1 MTRATVRRGGTLGAL
16 LRLAGAVFVGQIAV
30 IGFGVADT
38 AMLGRSADT
47 AGLATLALGQAIY
60 ITLYVTLAESMQALL
75 PVLARAHGEANP
87 GRLRGVFGEGLW
99 LAAALSLPGVAL
111 LLWPQALLALG
122 GHADDARVLGYLRI
136 QALALPAALLFRAH
150 VALAQSIARP
160 LLVTVLQLGAL
171 LVKLA
176 LNALLL
182 DPAAFGL
189 HGAHGLGA
197 LGCALATCATQWLL
211 LGAAVLQHRGGPLRE
226 LAALRWRRPSMAG
239 QWELLRLGLP
249 IGAAVLFEVS
259 SFTGMALFIAHL
271 GQRALA
277 AHQIAASLA
286 SLLYMAPLSLA
297 IASSTLV
304 AQRLG
309 AGDHAGARHA
319 ALRGVA
325 AAVALG
331 LLLTV
336 LVGGARGTI
345 VALYTDDAA
354 VGAIARHLLL
364 FIAAYQVFDA
374 LQVCCAF
381 ALRAWHVALLPSAL
395 YALGLWGGG
404 LGGGYLLAFD
414 PLHRVPAALHG
425 PAGFWA
431 GNGAGLALTA
441 LCLLAL
447 LLRVSRR

>member
-1 MTRATVRRGGTLGAL
+1 MSDTPRRHGGTLGAL

-87 GRLRGVFGEGLW
+87 SRLRSVFGEGLW
-99 LAAALSLPGVAL
+99 LAVALALPGVAL
-111 LLWPQALLALG
+111 LLWPQPLLALG
-122 GHADDARVLGYLRI
+122 GHANDPNVLGYLRV

-182 DPAAFGL
+182 APGAFGL
-189 HGAHGLGA
+189 HRFHGLGA
-197 LGCALATCATQWLL
+197 LGCALATCVTQWLL
-211 LGAAVLQHRGGPLRE
+211 LGAAVLQHRGPLRE
-226 LAALRWRRPSMAG
+226 LAALRRHLPSLSG

-319 ALRGVA
+319 AMRGVGA
-325 AAVALG
+325 ALALG
-331 LLLTV
+331 LLLTA
-336 LVGGARGTI
+336 LVGGARGEV
-345 VALYTDDAA
+345 VALYTDNAA
-354 VGAIARHLLL
+354 VRPIARHLLL

-374 LQVCCAF
+374 VQVCCAF

-395 YALGLWGGG
+395 YALALWGGG

-414 PLHRVPAALHG
+414 PLHRVPASLHG
-425 PAGFWA
+425 PAGFWL
-431 GNGAGLALTA
+431 GNGGGLALTA
-441 LCLLAL
+441 LSLLWL
-447 LLRVSRR
+447 LQRVSRR